1 MRTNAQW
8 LERRGLVGKDRACRT
23 PRVAIMI
30 VASHSSLITD
40 LNLIDRMKREKLKTI
55 QGYMNYI
62 KMPHDFQLE
71 VMQHIANQWV
81 TPRTSTPGT
90 GLAPAHICTGTALA
104 PAHICARTG
113 LRAHRV
119 QSASCMPCRLPSA
132 HHFPNQDGAVRAAP
146 CGTVCYCALLLGV
159 VPFHAAAERAGGSRN
174 IHTPG
179 YSRVLEGTLDAP
191 SCRGIGLVAQ
201 EHGHGLNAEDFFSEL
216 TTSLKH
222 RVRRP
227 RGGAPKAVPGTVVGC
242 FPYRR
247 GQRY

>member
-1 MRTNAQW
+1 M
-8 LERRGLVGKDRACRT
+8 
-23 PRVAIMI
+23 PRV
-30 VASHSSLITD
+30 
-40 LNLIDRMKREKLKTI
+40 
-55 QGYMNYI
+55 Q
-62 KMPHDFQLE
+62 
-71 VMQHIANQWV
+71 
-81 TPRTSTPGT
+81 
-90 GLAPAHICTGTALA
+90 
-104 PAHICARTG
+104 CAYC
-113 LRAHRV
+113 V
-119 QSASCMPCRLPSA
+119 PCRLPFA

-159 VPFHAAAERAGGSRN
+159 VPFHAAAARAGGSRN

-179 YSRVLEGTLDAP
+179 YSRVLEGTFDAP

-227 RGGAPKAVPGTVVGC
+227 RGGTPKAVPGTVVGC

-247 GQRY
+247 GQRYRATGRVALRSCAARRGCLPARNVLRHFGCSVVPLRGTCVCWVPLAAAARKWPASMRQHCFHAGAA